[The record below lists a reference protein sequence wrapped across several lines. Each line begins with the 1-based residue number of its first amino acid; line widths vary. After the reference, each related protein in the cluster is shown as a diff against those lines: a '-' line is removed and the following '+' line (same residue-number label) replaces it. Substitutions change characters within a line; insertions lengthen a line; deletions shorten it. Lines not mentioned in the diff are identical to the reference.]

1 MEIRSFATTAVDK
14 LGRRL
19 PLSAQPP
26 GERKPRLTAL
36 FYFLWNGEHGDAEQL
51 IPKNVSAI
59 LREEP
64 RAGYMPDAPLWGGPS
79 AFYYWGE
86 PLYGYYLS
94 RDPWVMSRHVE
105 LFVEAGIDVLIF
117 DATNAFIYTEVV
129 LRLLEVL
136 DEGRRM
142 GWPVPRIAYYTNS
155 SPGDTAERIYR
166 DIYAPGKYPEL
177 WFRVGG
183 KPLLITREEAC
194 SREVREFFQ
203 IRQSQWPNEPAQ
215 ENGFPWISF
224 VRPQQIYADRQGGNR
239 VLSVSPAQHP
249 GILMGDSAMYGATDN
264 WGRSYHNGQADPR
277 PGASA
282 YGYNFEEQW
291 ERAFRTDPDMVF
303 LTGWNEWTMNR
314 LQWPPERPVRFVDNA
329 NEEYSRD
336 IEPMAGG
343 HGDNYYLQMT
353 ANIRRYKGYN
363 PPVYPIKAADE
374 SRFGDPAFWE
384 GLDPA
389 IRPFLH
395 HTEERNYP
403 GFHGEYFR
411 GCSVRNRFALLKVAA
426 GGGRTAFYAQAC
438 KGLSPDKEGAWMRL
452 YIGGLEDSGA
462 SEDSFGG
469 FHLYVEDGFLYR
481 FAEDGWEKAGVA
493 DVWRFEK
500 ALAVA
505 VPEELLPS
513 PVLVFKWADS
523 RIPYDTPDDFYSK
536 GFCAPVGRFGYAAWR
551 EVP

>member
-26 GERKPRLTAL
+26 GGRKPRLTAL

-64 RAGYMPDAPLWGGPS
+64 RAGICPDAPLWGGPS

-142 GWPVPRIAYYTNS
+142 AGRCHGSLLYQF
-155 SPGDTAERIYR
+155 SPGTRRSGYTGTFMRRGSIRNSGSVSEANRC
-166 DIYAPGKYPEL
+166 L
-177 WFRVGG
+177 S
-183 KPLLITREEAC
+183 TREEAC
-194 SREVREFFQ
+194 SQGGNGVF
-203 IRQSQWPNEPAQ
+203 PNTAVPVANEPAQ

-264 WGRSYHNGQADPR
+264 WGRSYHNGQADPQGLALR
-277 PGASA
+277 HMATILKNNGS
-282 YGYNFEEQW
+282 GLFELIPIW
-291 ERAFRTDPDMVF
+291 SFSP
-303 LTGWNEWTMNR
+303 
-314 LQWPPERPVRFVDNA
+314 
-329 NEEYSRD
+329 
-336 IEPMAGG
+336 AGT
-343 HGDNYYLQMT
+343 N
-353 ANIRRYKGYN
+353 
-363 PPVYPIKAADE
+363 
-374 SRFGDPAFWE
+374 
-384 GLDPA
+384 
-389 IRPFLH
+389 
-395 HTEERNYP
+395 
-403 GFHGEYFR
+403 
-411 GCSVRNRFALLKVAA
+411 
-426 GGGRTAFYAQAC
+426 GR
-438 KGLSPDKEGAWMRL
+438 
-452 YIGGLEDSGA
+452 
-462 SEDSFGG
+462 
-469 FHLYVEDGFLYR
+469 
-481 FAEDGWEKAGVA
+481 
-493 DVWRFEK
+493 
-500 ALAVA
+500 
-505 VPEELLPS
+505 
-513 PVLVFKWADS
+513 
-523 RIPYDTPDDFYSK
+523 
-536 GFCAPVGRFGYAAWR
+536 
-551 EVP
+551 